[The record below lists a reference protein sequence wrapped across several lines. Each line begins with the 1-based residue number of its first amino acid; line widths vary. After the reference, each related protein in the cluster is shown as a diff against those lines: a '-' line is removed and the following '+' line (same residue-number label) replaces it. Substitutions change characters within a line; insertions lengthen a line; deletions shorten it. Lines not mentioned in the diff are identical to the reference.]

1 MAKPIAKITV
11 ECPHCH
17 AQQQEPEM
25 AKSTFC
31 RRCSEYFAVSAATLA
46 GAKAPPPKPKVLA
59 PSAVHAAEQAPA
71 PAEPAAGFGLKDRFE
86 HLLGKPKNR
95 MVRCFEC
102 DSAHE
107 VSSSAHSSTCRSCG
121 AYIDLQDYKI
131 TGSFS
136 RNIVTRGSIYLS
148 SKGDLSSSKI
158 ICDSAVLH
166 GKMRGNIRCV
176 GKLAI
181 RSTGRVPGTLEASR
195 IIVEKGSDM
204 VLARPLRVAQAE
216 IGGKVSAQIFAEGQ
230 VSILKSGFL
239 EGAVTARGFAV
250 EKGGIFRGELTI
262 GPQDSVAEL
271 APPVPAK
278 ESPRELQASDPSI
291 LGGER
296 SPALG

>member
-1 MAKPIAKITV
+1 
-11 ECPHCH
+11 
-17 AQQQEPEM
+17 M

-31 RRCSEYFAVSAATLA
+31 RRCSEYFAISAATLA
-46 GAKAPPPKPKVLA
+46 GAKAPFAAAPLKPKVLA
-59 PSAVHAAEQAPA
+59 PQSSVAEHAALPSPPPQ
-71 PAEPAAGFGLKDRFE
+71 AEPTGGLGLRDRFE

-102 DSAHE
+102 DAAHE

-136 RNIVTRGSIYLS
+136 RNIVTRGSVYLS

-158 ICDSAVLH
+158 VCDSAILH
-166 GKMRGNIRCV
+166 GKMRGNIRCL
-176 GKLAI
+176 GKLSI
-181 RSTGRVPGTLEASR
+181 RSTGRVPGTFEASKF
-195 IIVEKGSDM
+195 IVEKGSDIVM
-204 VLARPLRVAQAE
+204 ARPLRVAQAE

-250 EKGGIFRGELTI
+250 EKGGIFQGELTI
-262 GPQDSVAEL
+262 GPQAPVADPAAAPAVKEVPRDASVGET
-271 APPVPAK
+271 P
-278 ESPRELQASDPSI
+278 I
-291 LGGER
+291 LGVER
-296 SPALG
+296 TPALG